1 MSPSRERPSKKIFSF
16 HIFYF
21 KGRKK
26 VPFLHNA
33 IGIGR
38 IEFSGDTCKNCVFFF
53 HVHRCSAGVVNI
65 WFKFLGPNKKG
76 CGRVDNVVRKQDG
89 ILMIGGRSESN
100 NTTSCTKEISGSV
113 TCPPH
118 STTTRLV
125 VVIIRGGGVDRDTL
139 APTAEKHDRTT
150 FLFFF

>member
-16 HIFYF
+16 DIFYF

-26 VPFLHNA
+26 GPIFCIMPLGFVGSQVTPAKISCPQVLL
-33 IGIGR
+33 
-38 IEFSGDTCKNCVFFF
+38 KL
-53 HVHRCSAGVVNI
+53 GVSI

-118 STTTRLV
+118 STTTSCCYYT
-125 VVIIRGGGVDRDTL
+125 RGRS
-139 APTAEKHDRTT
+139 R
-150 FLFFF
+150 